1 MRDSEDGA
9 AADEAGGDST
19 IWVHQTHV
27 LLQVRPSN
35 AALGSRATARCVRT
49 RSMSWSWAWRSVA
62 LGTRPASVGLDHAL
76 CFHCRAPK
84 EPWASAALVQLMIE
98 AQPLSHLRYP
108 PPLPCP
114 GPEWGRT
121 PMRQYAHH
129 AQTLRGLRPG
139 HRALPDELCAQRRQC
154 MRDPKWNTRR

>member
-1 MRDSEDGA
+1 MILRMAPPPMRLVAIQLFGFTRLTSCCRFGPQMPPW
-9 AADEAGGDST
+9 EAGAPPGAFGPGPCPGPGPGDPWHWGPGRLQLAST
-19 IWVHQTHV
+19 T
-27 LLQVRPSN
+27 LS
-35 AALGSRATARCVRT
+35 
-49 RSMSWSWAWRSVA
+49 
-62 LGTRPASVGLDHAL
+62 ASTV
-76 CFHCRAPK
+76 APK